1 MQGHWANAAPY
12 YRCRFPNEYAL
23 ANRVQHP
30 LNVTLRQDA
39 VLDPLDT
46 LLASKFGP
54 DTCPPPL
61 TSWPPQRPIRKCP
74 RSELNHLPT
83 LVCCPPTF
91 SLAVGHD
98 RAGRPVDPADHYRM
112 RRHAGA
118 DCRDCFLPAYASAG
132 GVARA
137 AGVGRRADAAV
148 GGRDDRRGVDHVAGR
163 VQVRQAR
170 RDAAVG

>member
-74 RSELNHLPT
+74 RPDRPRIPT
-83 LVCCPPTF
+83 L
-91 SLAVGHD
+91 L
-98 RAGRPVDPADHYRM
+98 YELQ
-112 RRHAGA
+112 RRHRSIAPQRGRRVAVVAAGFGAAGA
-118 DCRDCFLPAYASAG
+118 RRPP
-132 GVARA
+132 
-137 AGVGRRADAAV
+137 GRR
-148 GGRDDRRGVDHVAGR
+148 RPRRRRGDPGAPPRESSPPPPG
-163 VQVRQAR
+163 
-170 RDAAVG
+170 